1 MSNINQLRTAISD
14 QLARLNSPNMTPEKL
29 ELEIKKSKA
38 IAELGAVMVDT
49 AKVEVDFIRVT
60 KGTQSE
66 FFEDNENKTLPEV
79 SSNIVIPI
87 ETAKK

>member
-1 MSNINQLRTAISD
+1 MSNINHLRSAITD
-14 QLARLNSPNMTPEKL
+14 QLARLNSINMTPEKL

-60 KGTQSE
+60 KGTESE
-66 FFEDNENKTLPEV
+66 FFDRTADMALPEV
-79 SSNIVIPI
+79 KSNITIPVDS
-87 ETAKK
+87 AKK

>member
-60 KGTQSE
+60 KGTESE
-66 FFEDNENKTLPEV
+66 FFDRNENKALPEV
-79 SSNIVIPI
+79 TSNIVIPI
-87 ETAKK
+87 DAAKK

>member
-1 MSNINQLRTAISD
+1 MSNINQLRSAISD

>member
-66 FFEDNENKTLPEV
+66 FFEHNENKTLPEV

>member
-79 SSNIVIPI
+79 SSNIVIPL

>member
-79 SSNIVIPI
+79 SSNIVIPV

>member
-1 MSNINQLRTAISD
+1 
-14 QLARLNSPNMTPEKL
+14 MTPEKL

-79 SSNIVIPI
+79 SSNIVIPV

>member
-1 MSNINQLRTAISD
+1 MSNINQLRSAITD

-79 SSNIVIPI
+79 SSNIVIPL

>member
-1 MSNINQLRTAISD
+1 MSNINQLRNAITD

-60 KGTQSE
+60 NAKESE
-66 FFEDNENKTLPEV
+66 FFDRDGTQLLPEV
-79 SSNIVIPI
+79 PSNITIPLPV
-87 ETAKK
+87 EKK